1 MIYHDLPIKNADFRG
16 FDVVKPL
23 VFDVCFFLCSEYAF
37 EDAYFCRILKGW

>member
-23 VFDVCFFLCSEYAF
+23 VFDVCFFFYALNML
-37 EDAYFCRILKGW
+37 LKMHIFAVF